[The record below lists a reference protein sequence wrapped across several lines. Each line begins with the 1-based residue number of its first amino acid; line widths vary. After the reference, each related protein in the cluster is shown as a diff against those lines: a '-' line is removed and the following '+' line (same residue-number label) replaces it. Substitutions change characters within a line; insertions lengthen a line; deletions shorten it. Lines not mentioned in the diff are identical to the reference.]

1 MNEKRKKAV
10 VVSVVAISVILCIYF
25 IKESFKTYS
34 LHDVKNTNDIQ
45 LADTEKSKQ
54 SDIIDE
60 TNTTSKSST
69 DSLQKKEETSEE
81 TSEAASTE
89 EITDDI
95 YERTTINL
103 GIPLADY
110 YTTPGS
116 IARCTY
122 DIIAYNGRIYV
133 GGGDDD
139 RNLGPV
145 PSWTYDESDE
155 KWYCIDSGI
164 PEEKIRR
171 FQVIQNKLM
180 FGGTDPREDWDYGN
194 YYELSGEQWIKYRN
208 IDKGAHNYDLFEHK
222 GAIFIGTGSTPDGVT
237 SVYPVMRS
245 TDSGQSFEHVNFY
258 KNNAPLDIINQPLAR
273 VYNFVEHNDIL
284 YCFLWIEND
293 DLTFNTFELY
303 SYNDTENAFY
313 FVNDQS
319 FFVKKKKYNPR
330 DFTAALSYGGSV
342 MLVNENGL
350 YITDDFINYYTMDI
364 CGTDIIR
371 DMSIHNGYLYVLGDI
386 RLEDGTYK
394 SCLCRSSDGVYFE
407 MEIYIISEIPACY
420 FTLGEKGYYFGMGNR
435 DFMGNALL
443 GSVYFAGY

>member
-10 VVSVVAISVILCIYF
+10 VVFVVVISVILCIYF

-69 DSLQKKEETSEE
+69 DILQKKEETSEE

-222 GAIFIGTGSTPDGVT
+222 GAIFIG
-237 SVYPVMRS
+237 
-245 TDSGQSFEHVNFY
+245 
-258 KNNAPLDIINQPLAR
+258 L
-273 VYNFVEHNDIL
+273 
-284 YCFLWIEND
+284 
-293 DLTFNTFELY
+293 
-303 SYNDTENAFY
+303 
-313 FVNDQS
+313 
-319 FFVKKKKYNPR
+319 FFKLP
-330 DFTAALSYGGSV
+330 
-342 MLVNENGL
+342 
-350 YITDDFINYYTMDI
+350 
-364 CGTDIIR
+364 
-371 DMSIHNGYLYVLGDI
+371 
-386 RLEDGTYK
+386 
-394 SCLCRSSDGVYFE
+394 
-407 MEIYIISEIPACY
+407 
-420 FTLGEKGYYFGMGNR
+420 
-435 DFMGNALL
+435 
-443 GSVYFAGY
+443 